1 MLDIHAHLFWKSY
14 DADRDEVISRARA
27 AGVTKMICVGTE
39 PADNPQAI
47 AIAEKYDGIFA
58 SVGIHPHFFN
68 KNIFLC
74 HSREGGNP
82 GSKENSGSRVKPG
95 MTELE
100 GLINDLRE
108 LAKHKKVIAI
118 GECGLD
124 YYSHDKTK
132 VITDE
137 QKAAQ
142 KEGFLVQLEL
152 AQELGLPLIVHT
164 RPSAGGMDAYEDMLD
179 ILTNNLQ
186 LTTNDQKKKTSQERS
201 LSSVVSRGLSVI
213 LHCYQGDTEI
223 TKKFLELPNVYFS
236 FAGNITYPVKKAL
249 VGTKDDLTET
259 VKLVPLER
267 LFVETDCPFLAPQGH
282 RGKRNE
288 PAFVIEVAQFLA
300 SLKGVSEKEL
310 NQKITENSVRVF
322 WKDTY

>member
-14 DADRDEVISRARA
+14 DVDRDEVIKRARE

-39 PADNPQAI
+39 PEDSHQAI
-47 AIAEKYDGIFA
+47 AVAEQYDGIFA

-68 KNIFLC
+68 DYV
-74 HSREGGNP
+74 E
-82 GSKENSGSRVKPG
+82 KECQIPNTKYQILTNKETGLGK
-95 MTELE
+95 MIQELKSTAQSSE
-100 GLINDLRE
+100 
-108 LAKHKKVIAI
+108 KVIAI

-124 YYSHDKTK
+124 YYSRSQQETINSQQKT
-132 VITDE
+132 I
-137 QKAAQ
+137 QR
-142 KEGFLVQLEL
+142 EGFLAQIAL

-164 RPSAGGMDAYEDMLD
+164 RPSVGSADAYEDVLE
-179 ILTNNLQ
+179 ILKSKIINL
-186 LTTNDQKKKTSQERS
+186 KSA
-201 LSSVVSRGLSVI
+201 V

-223 TKKFLELPNVYFS
+223 TKKFLELENVYFS

-267 LFVETDCPFLAPQGH
+267 VFTETDCPFLAPQGH

-288 PAFVIEVAQFLA
+288 PAFVVETAQFLA
-300 SLKGVSEKEL
+300 SLKGVSEEEL
-310 NQKITENSVRVF
+310 NQKIIENSERVF
-322 WKDTY
+322 WKDIY

>member
-1 MLDIHAHLFWKSY
+1 MFDIHAHLFWKSY
-14 DADRDEVISRARA
+14 DADRDAVTQRARA
-27 AGVTKMICVGTE
+27 AGVAKMICVGTE
-39 PADNPQAI
+39 PEDNPQAI
-47 AIAEKYDGIFA
+47 VMAEKYDGIFA